1 MEQAADRYRQM
12 GSLWNSSG
20 LSVGLKL
27 RLYIAGVCSVLVY
40 GCECWNLTEKAVTAL
55 RAWNARRVSM
65 ITGREIREEYL
76 TPAFD
81 LVNSARA
88 RRLKWAGQL
97 LRGEESFLP
106 RKVAIA
112 ELDRTGGRGLPGGIF
127 QDAPKFKSVEKLIEA
142 ARNEEWW
149 EKRVKKVGKGEM

>member
-1 MEQAADRYRQM
+1 MEQAADRYKQM

-27 RLYIAGVCSVLVY
+27 RLYIAGVYFVLVY
-40 GCECWNLTEKAVTAL
+40 GCECWNLTEKVVTAL
-55 RAWNARRVSM
+55 RAWNARRLSM

-106 RKVAIA
+106 RKVAMA
-112 ELDRTGGRGLPGGIF
+112 ELTGLGGEVCQGGF
-127 QDAPKFKSVEKLIEA
+127 FRML
-142 ARNEEWW
+142 RNSI
-149 EKRVKKVGKGEM
+149 R